1 MNENMR
7 KAFESN
13 KSYEPIMKQLA
24 YWKDYNMRDSERKVK
39 RRQADNMVCSDD
51 EFRAAND
58 RDCILTGGNLN
69 ADTIFSLWLPLRHT
83 ITRINSKEAIAKVGN
98 INDKKSF
105 VCALLEGD
113 NLEKLLPKN
122 LSIVHTLSELFIYG
136 MGRENVMLL
145 PKRYFCRG
153 ERTERDI
160 AKCTLKHRP
169 YSLNCARGCKPY
181 WDYIPHFLYELFEG
195 GDFADAVGNDDETCR
210 TWIRNQKMTIFFQNG
225 ILDREHII
233 DLAGSGDVKVSL
245 APTGNSYEEGLMLQE
260 KKLRNYINLLKLR
273 KNEVNEWR

>member
-7 KAFESN
+7 KAFENN

-39 RRQADNMVCSDD
+39 RLQGDNMVCSDD

-83 ITRINSKEAIAKVGN
+83 ITRINSKETIAKIGD

-105 VCALLEGD
+105 VCALLECD
-113 NLEKLLPKN
+113 NLEKLLPKE
-122 LSIVHTLSELFIYG
+122 LSIVRTLSELFICG

-145 PKRYFCRG
+145 PKRFF
-153 ERTERDI
+153 
-160 AKCTLKHRP
+160 KHEDGIR
-169 YSLNCARGCKPY
+169 SLNCARGCKPY

-195 GDFADAVGNDDETCR
+195 GDFSDAVNNDDEACR
-210 TWIRNQKMTIFFQNG
+210 LWIRNQKMTMFFIDG

-233 DLAGSGDVKVSL
+233 DLAGSGYVKDSL

-260 KKLRNYINLLKLR
+260 KKHRNYINLLKLR